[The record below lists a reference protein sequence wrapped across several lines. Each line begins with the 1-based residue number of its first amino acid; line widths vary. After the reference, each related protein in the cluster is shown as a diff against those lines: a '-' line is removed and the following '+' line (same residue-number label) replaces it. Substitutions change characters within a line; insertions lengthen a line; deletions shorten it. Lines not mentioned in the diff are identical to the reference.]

1 MKGDLD
7 MIGWI
12 LGAYNKDSEGNK
24 TFNHSKT
31 RVIEEAKKMGIELLV
46 FHPDDFEIIIGENG
60 RERLLVDG
68 LAPEKLPDFVLPM
81 TGAKISSFGLA
92 VIHHLEHLG
101 IRCFNNSK
109 SIKMCKDKLYSQQAF
124 AENNLPVPRSMLAR
138 CGVKIDLVE
147 KHIGF
152 PVVVKALS
160 GLQGKGV
167 FLSDSKKNL
176 KDLLQLVESINPES
190 NLLLQEFISFSKGMD
205 LRVITIKDQA
215 VACMKRVGDKEGFKA
230 NLAIEGSVGE
240 AHELTPE
247 IAEVAVAAAQ
257 AVGLDIGGIDLLF
270 TENGFKIC
278 EANLSP
284 GLKGVEAASGVNI
297 AKKILEH
304 VVAELNK

>member
-1 MKGDLD
+1 

-12 LGAYNKDSEGNK
+12 IGSYSLDAEGNK

-31 RVIEEAKKMGIELLV
+31 RILEEAKKMGIELEV
-46 FHPDDFEIIIGENG
+46 HCPDDFEIIIGENG
-60 RERLLVDG
+60 RERLLING
-68 LAPEKLPDFVLPM
+68 LAPKQMPNFVLPM
-81 TGAKISSFGLA
+81 TGAKITSFGLA

-109 SIKMCKDKLYSQQAF
+109 SIKMCRDKLYSQQAF
-124 AENNLPVPRSMLAR
+124 AENNLPVPRSMLSRA
-138 CGVKIDLVE
+138 GVDVDLIE

-152 PVVVKALS
+152 PVIVKTLS

-167 FLSDSKKNL
+167 FLSESKKNL
-176 KDLLQLVESINPES
+176 KDLLELVESVSPDC
-190 NLLLQEFISFSKGMD
+190 NLLLQEFVSFSKGVD
-205 LRVITIKDQA
+205 LRVITIADKA

-230 NLAIEGSVGE
+230 NLAINGSSAE
-240 AHELTPE
+240 SFELTPE
-247 IAEVAVAAAQ
+247 IEEIAVSAAK

-284 GLKGVEAASGVNI
+284 GLKGIESASGVNV
-297 AKKILEH
+297 AKQILEH
-304 VVAELNK
+304 VVSQLNK